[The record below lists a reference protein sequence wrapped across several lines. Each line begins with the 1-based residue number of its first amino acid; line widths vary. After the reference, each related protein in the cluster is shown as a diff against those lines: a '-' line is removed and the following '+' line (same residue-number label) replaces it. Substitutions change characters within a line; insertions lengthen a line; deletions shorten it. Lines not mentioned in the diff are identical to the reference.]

1 MGKNVKL
8 KNLNGDYLYPYT
20 NNVPT
25 DSIPINNSEN
35 LITSGAVYTA
45 LSNKLDTNG
54 TATKALADANGNDIP
69 STYQPKSMP
78 VITLS
83 SIGTIA
89 LSDNSINRITP
100 TGSITF
106 SLPQVVDNNIFH
118 QILVQINLTT
128 AHNINL
134 GTNCFLNE
142 NIPDLSKAGFY
153 SVIYEHNGIKWTCG
167 VLSMG
172 DVASYTIPTEEDEN
186 ILYAWQISELG
197 LVETIYTKTLTIT
210 STTKL
215 YNSDASIYTGTE
227 WSILENDLIYQDE
240 AGKYGVVYAVR
251 YEGGDI
257 VTGFS
262 GGGIASGGTAK

>member
-25 DSIPINNSEN
+25 DSIPTNNSKN

-54 TATKALADANGNDIP
+54 TATKALADANGNDIL

-78 VITLS
+78 VITLP

-106 SLPQVVDNNIFH
+106 SLPQVVDNNVFH

-128 AHNINL
+128 LQTIYL
-134 GTNCFLNE
+134 GTNCFLNAE
-142 NIPDLSKAGFY
+142 IPDLSKTGFY
-153 SVIYEHNGIKWTCG
+153 NIIYEYNGTKWTCG

-172 DVASYTIPTEEDEN
+172 NVDSYTWPTEDDEN
-186 ILYAWQISELG
+186 TLYAWQVSERG
-197 LVETIYTKTLTIT
+197 LTEIIYTKTLTIT
-210 STTKL
+210 STTEL

-227 WSILENDLIYQDE
+227 WSVSGNALIYQDSD
-240 AGKYGVVYAVR
+240 GKYDVMYANR
-251 YEGGDI
+251 YESGDI
-257 VTGFS
+257 VIGFNGS
-262 GGGIASGGTAK
+262 GMASGGTAK

>member
-25 DSIPINNSEN
+25 DSIPTNNSKN

-78 VITLS
+78 VITLP
-83 SIGTIA
+83 SIGTIV

-106 SLPQVVDNNIFH
+106 SLPQVVDNNVFH
-118 QILVQINLTT
+118 QILVQMNLTT
-128 AHNINL
+128 VHNINL
-134 GTNCFLNE
+134 GTNLYFGDEAPLFETGNY
-142 NIPDLSKAGFY
+142 NI
-153 SVIYEHNGIKWTCG
+153 IYEYNGSNWVVGSIK
-167 VLSMG
+167 
-172 DVASYTIPTEEDEN
+172 IKE
-186 ILYAWQISELG
+186 
-197 LVETIYTKTLTIT
+197 
-210 STTKL
+210 
-215 YNSDASIYTGTE
+215 
-227 WSILENDLIYQDE
+227 
-240 AGKYGVVYAVR
+240 
-251 YEGGDI
+251 
-257 VTGFS
+257 
-262 GGGIASGGTAK
+262 